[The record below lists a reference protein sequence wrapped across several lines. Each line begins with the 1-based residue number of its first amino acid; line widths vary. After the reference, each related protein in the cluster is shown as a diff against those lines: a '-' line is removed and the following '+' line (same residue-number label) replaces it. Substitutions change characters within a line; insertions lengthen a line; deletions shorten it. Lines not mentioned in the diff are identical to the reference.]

1 MKISLR
7 QFKKSILFKLLAIA
21 WIMLVVAVSCNSE
34 KAEKNS
40 LSTIDYNLH
49 VRPIINEN
57 CIVCHGGVKK
67 SSGLS
72 FLFREEALAVNKSG
86 KRAIVPGDVASSQMI
101 TRIKNHDPEVRM
113 PMDHDPLTAQEI
125 TILTKWI
132 EQGAEWKSH
141 WAYLAPEAT
150 DIPDVSNE
158 NWVQNPIDQFILD
171 ALEEQE
177 MSPSEAADKAT
188 LIRRVSLDITGV
200 PPSLDELYEFLN
212 DDSEN
217 AYEQLVDRLLDSPQ
231 YGERWSSMWLDLAR
245 YGDTKGY
252 QKDLHRDIWKYR
264 DWLIDAFNENK
275 PFDEFTIEQLA
286 GDLMPNAT
294 KNQVI
299 ATAFHRN
306 SMTNDESGTDNEE
319 FRNSAVL
326 DRVNTTWEVWQGTTF
341 SCVQCHSHPYDPFR
355 QEEYYEFFAAFNNT
369 EDADLQPEVPFME
382 VYSKEDEARID
393 SIRNWITENGN
404 SAKAKKQ
411 MEDIKPAKLPILK
424 ELRGEKRRESY
435 VFVKGNWMDKGATVT
450 PGVPAL
456 MPPLPQ
462 GTEANRLG
470 IAEWLVSGE
479 NPLTA
484 RVTVNRFW
492 AQIFGKGIVETL
504 DDFGSQGEKPTHV
517 ALLDWMALKFQ
528 GEMDWDMK
536 KLLKLMVTSATY
548 KQSSDVTSEGLEN
561 DPYNVFLARAPRVR
575 LSAEQVRGQ
584 VLEVSG
590 LLNKK
595 MFGPSVMPYQPDGVW
610 KVISSNAKW
619 EMSEMNE
626 TYRRAIYTYRRKT
639 SPYPSM
645 SSFDSPTGE
654 VCVSRRIN
662 TNTPLQALVT
672 LNDPVFVEAAN
683 ALAALTELQSDNMD
697 EQISYAFKKALMR
710 VPSEKEMNIMKMLYQ
725 DVGLETAAPD
735 EMKLEV
741 AALNR
746 EILKTPMS
754 VVANAIL
761 NLDEFVTRQ

>member
-252 QKDLHRDIWKYR
+252 QKDLHRDIWK
-264 DWLIDAFNENK
+264 
-275 PFDEFTIEQLA
+275 
-286 GDLMPNAT
+286 
-294 KNQVI
+294 
-299 ATAFHRN
+299 
-306 SMTNDESGTDNEE
+306 
-319 FRNSAVL
+319 
-326 DRVNTTWEVWQGTTF
+326 
-341 SCVQCHSHPYDPFR
+341 
-355 QEEYYEFFAAFNNT
+355 
-369 EDADLQPEVPFME
+369 
-382 VYSKEDEARID
+382 
-393 SIRNWITENGN
+393 
-404 SAKAKKQ
+404 
-411 MEDIKPAKLPILK
+411 
-424 ELRGEKRRESY
+424 
-435 VFVKGNWMDKGATVT
+435 
-450 PGVPAL
+450 
-456 MPPLPQ
+456 
-462 GTEANRLG
+462 
-470 IAEWLVSGE
+470 
-479 NPLTA
+479 
-484 RVTVNRFW
+484 
-492 AQIFGKGIVETL
+492 
-504 DDFGSQGEKPTHV
+504 
-517 ALLDWMALKFQ
+517 
-528 GEMDWDMK
+528 
-536 KLLKLMVTSATY
+536 
-548 KQSSDVTSEGLEN
+548 
-561 DPYNVFLARAPRVR
+561 
-575 LSAEQVRGQ
+575 
-584 VLEVSG
+584 
-590 LLNKK
+590 
-595 MFGPSVMPYQPDGVW
+595 
-610 KVISSNAKW
+610 
-619 EMSEMNE
+619 
-626 TYRRAIYTYRRKT
+626 
-639 SPYPSM
+639 
-645 SSFDSPTGE
+645 
-654 VCVSRRIN
+654 
-662 TNTPLQALVT
+662 
-672 LNDPVFVEAAN
+672 
-683 ALAALTELQSDNMD
+683 
-697 EQISYAFKKALMR
+697 
-710 VPSEKEMNIMKMLYQ
+710 
-725 DVGLETAAPD
+725 
-735 EMKLEV
+735 
-741 AALNR
+741 
-746 EILKTPMS
+746 
-754 VVANAIL
+754 
-761 NLDEFVTRQ
+761 